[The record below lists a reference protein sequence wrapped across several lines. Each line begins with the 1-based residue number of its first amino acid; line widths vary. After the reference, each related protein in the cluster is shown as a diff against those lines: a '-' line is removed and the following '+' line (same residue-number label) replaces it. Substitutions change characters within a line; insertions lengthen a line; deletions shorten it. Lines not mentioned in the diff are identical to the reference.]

1 VSQEASDIRSQLS
14 RRGYA
19 HHGYIKSHGQLI
31 ESWRQYRFSSVISR
45 AFVVDGRLFYELKWA
60 RAYAEG
66 MAQRSEA

>member
-1 VSQEASDIRSQLS
+1 MSEQATDIRSQLS

-45 AFVVDGRLFYELKWA
+45 AFVIDGRLFYELKWA

-66 MAQRSEA
+66 MNGGSDS